1 MGIKG
6 LYAFIQ
12 QTPSLAHH
20 IEWPL
25 HPTIPSISPQRLVI
39 DGNAYVYFLYC
50 GRLDWVQGGQYQD
63 FAELLRLHIS
73 ALCGAGFDLVFLF
86 DGPLP
91 SQKHQ
96 NRLERDTDKIAKI
109 ASTLHELDRTTRTAG
124 STVPAS
130 NMRHFLLPPLALDV
144 TLQTLRTLPVI
155 FEVCAGEADGAVAK
169 LARQTGAY
177 VMSRDSDYFVYDI
190 GDAGYIPL
198 DTLQVP
204 LNESQGQTIV
214 AIVYRP
220 RDIVIHLG
228 IPPALLP
235 LFASLAGNDYV
246 DSHIFEAEIL
256 AHSHDATSG
265 PARQAKVPGNSAF
278 SRIRA
283 TVRFLQQY
291 ASTSSGQS
299 EKIMDDI
306 VAKIHQ
312 DDDAKM
318 QLRATLAESV
328 RQYDPL
334 ATGEV
339 DDDAMKGIPSH
350 IVTAFR
356 EGRFSFKLM
365 DVLMSNS
372 FWCTPFLED
381 VKRESAWV
389 MSRELRRWIYAIV
402 KARANYSP
410 AASTKPIT
418 EYIRRGDHLS
428 LETIPPAVPTELA
441 TILHLTTFS
450 TQPLLADP
458 TVSHHLFLHILH
470 ADSLAIQALPSHHAV
485 LAASLR
491 YLIYTAAHPP
501 TAKSGLSKLANHEV
515 LALVIAGL
523 RSTSAVPADLAANP
537 TSPPLT
543 RRALHLSAQFQLVLV
558 CVHLLSQAFAL
569 PDGTPLAW
577 LYDGTAFHR
586 AMALARG
593 GAELDRILAGA
604 GVAKVEFDAVMG
616 AVEEGFGEEIEVAIG
631 FGNGSGRKKGRVTKK
646 VGGKKSIG
654 GHMGTGADAGN
665 ENRGNIFNVLALGCN
680 FDT

>member
-6 LYAFIQ
+6 LYSFVQ

-25 HPTIPSISPQRLVI
+25 HPTTPLVSPQRLVI

-50 GRLDWVQGGQYQD
+50 GRLDWIQGGQYQD
-63 FAELLRLHIS
+63 FAELLRRHIS
-73 ALCGAGFDLVFLF
+73 ALCGAGFDLAFLF

-96 NRLERDTDKIAKI
+96 NRLERDTEKITKI
-109 ASTLHELDRTTRTAG
+109 ASTLQELDRTTRTAG

-130 NMRHFLLPPLALDV
+130 SMRRLFLLPPLALDV
-144 TLQTLRTLPVI
+144 TLQTLRTLPVT

-177 VMSRDSDYFVYDI
+177 VMSRDSDYFVYNI

-198 DTLQVP
+198 DTLKVP
-204 LNESQGQTIV
+204 LNESQGQNIV
-214 AIVYRP
+214 ATVYHP
-220 RDIVIHLG
+220 RDIAMHLG

-246 DSHIFEAEIL
+246 SSHIFEAEML
-256 AHSHDATSG
+256 AYSHDTASGG
-265 PARQAKVPGNSAF
+265 PAGQAKAPGNSAF
-278 SRIRA
+278 VRIHA
-283 TVRFLQQY
+283 TAMFLQQY
-291 ASTSSGQS
+291 AGTSGQF

-312 DDDAKM
+312 DDDARMK
-318 QLRATLAESV
+318 LRAMLAESV

-339 DDDAMKGIPSH
+339 DADALKGIPSH

-365 DVLMSNS
+365 DVLTNNI

-381 VKRESAWV
+381 VERENAWV

-402 KARANYSP
+402 RAQANYNTATP
-410 AASTKPIT
+410 TELIT

-428 LETIPPAVPTELA
+428 LETIPPAVLTELA
-441 TILHLTTFS
+441 TILHPITFS
-450 TQPLLADP
+450 TQLLADP
-458 TVSHHLFLHILH
+458 TVSHRLFLHILH
-470 ADSLAIQALPSHHAV
+470 ADSLAIRALPPHHAV

-491 YLIYTAAHPP
+491 YLIHTAAHPP
-501 TAKSGLSKLANHEV
+501 SAKTALSKLANHEI

-523 RSTSAVPADLAANP
+523 RSTSTIPADLATNP
-537 TSPPLT
+537 TAPPLT

-558 CVHLLSQAFAL
+558 CVHLLSQVFAL

-577 LYDGTAFHR
+577 LYDGAVFHR

-593 GAELDRILAGA
+593 GAELDRILTGA

-631 FGNGSGRKKGRVTKK
+631 FGSESGRREKGRVAKK
-646 VGGKKSIG
+646 VSGGKSIG
-654 GHMGTGADAGN
+654 GRMGADAGS
-665 ENRGNIFNVLALGCN
+665 ENRGNIFSVLALGCN
-680 FDT
+680 FDDE